1 MSASRAASATSG
13 ALKKRSKEQ
22 PKPRKHIPQRTCVG
36 CGQAQGKREMA
47 RVVRTPEGR
56 VELDP
61 TGKRNGR
68 GAYIHR
74 VRSCW
79 DAALRGDRLAH
90 ALKTVLTEPDRQALA
105 ALAMTLPIEA
115 IT

>member
-1 MSASRAASATSG
+1 MT
-13 ALKKRSKEQ
+13 KKDQ

-36 CGQAQGKREMA
+36 CGQVQGKREMV

-56 VELDP
+56 VEVDL

-68 GAYIHR
+68 GAYLHKA
-74 VRSCW
+74 RSCW
-79 DAALRGDRLAH
+79 DAAITGGRLAH
-90 ALKTVLTEPDRQALA
+90 ALKVILLDPDRQALEVFA
-105 ALAMTLPIEA
+105 VSLPIEE